1 MIFNN
6 ISSTVLRRGKFW
18 CSGTGFEDCN
28 PEGFPSCDN
37 YSCAIFAAAASLL
50 INLLSSQ
57 MPREENFALLA
68 HIQVICFR
76 RNLTEV
82 CKGM

>member
-1 MIFNN
+1 MYFLY
-6 ISSTVLRRGKFW
+6 SLALLVLLEQALK
-18 CSGTGFEDCN
+18 TAH
-28 PEGFPSCDN
+28 PEGFPRCDN

-50 INLLSSQ
+50 IDHLSSQ
-57 MPREENFALLA
+57 MPQEENFAFLA
-68 HIQVICFR
+68 HIQIICFR